1 MILSLLY
8 KAEARDVRLILI
20 DPKMLEMSVYEG
32 IPHLLCPVV
41 TDMKQAAHAL
51 NWCVG
56 EMERR
61 YKLMSKLGVRQ
72 LSGYNRKIEEAAE
85 AGNHIPNPFSLTPE
99 LPEPLERL
107 PYVVV
112 VIDELA
118 DLMMVV
124 GKKIEELIARLA
136 QKARAAGIHLVLDDV
151 EGGGVQ
157 PDEREECDHPA
168 GWDRRLEVRVF
179 GPRCGSEGKSV
190 GRQRADHHGHGRHDR
205 LVRRTRIEDRRQ
217 VAERVGGA
225 RADPGP
231 ESEPSPPEHAP
242 KPADQNH
249 GEPPQAQA
257 HGQRGD
263 HHQEPCLREEGEHGG
278 HAAGSEAVRHGPGVA
293 LKAETPSRQQA
304 SSHAT
309 DAECAEEPA
318 QSSLGQRQRQLHQRE
333 FRKEEEID
341 VRRRDRDDGAR
352 HRRPAR

>member
-1 MILSLLY
+1 MQVLREPDAESGAAPSGHGEECRRESGTSSLRGVGHECGGVKRDTGGVEHLDAGGSCCPVA
-8 KAEARDVRLILI
+8 KPQRRAGEKCERQPQDARVESALNRDAGDHGRH
-20 DPKMLEMSVYEG
+20 EMGEG
-32 IPHLLCPVV
+32 I
-41 TDMKQAAHAL
+41 
-51 NWCVG
+51 
-56 EMERR
+56 
-61 YKLMSKLGVRQ
+61 
-72 LSGYNRKIEEAAE
+72 AAE
-85 AGNHIPNPFSLTPE
+85 HPGA
-99 LPEPLERL
+99 LPRR
-107 PYVVV
+107 V
-112 VIDELA
+112 
-118 DLMMVV
+118 
-124 GKKIEELIARLA
+124 A
-136 QKARAAGIHLVLDDV
+136 QGLRVLDDV
-151 EGGGVQ
+151 ECGGVQ

-231 ESEPSPPEHAP
+231 ESEPSSPEDAP

-304 SSHAT
+304 PSHAT

-318 QSSLGQRQRQLHQRE
+318 QPPLGQRQRQLHQRE
-333 FRKEEEID
+333 FREEEEID